1 MSIWPVFGGAAC
13 YEFWM
18 QLRRREVW
26 IVIAMLTMPFLLLVN
41 IPPIGLDRPAVQTQV
56 AVSWAQVLALF
67 LPIGVGCLL
76 ADRLPRDRGTR
87 VEEVLGTAPGAWGA
101 RLAGKYAGST
111 LATVL
116 PVLLFYLIGLAYIL
130 TELHDARVL
139 PVALA
144 AFAAIVL
151 PALLFVAAFS
161 IASTALLRVL
171 LYQCLLCGYWLW
183 ANLMS
188 PRLHLPSPAFTLLN
202 AAGPWAS
209 EGFFHVRWFFYPP
222 GATAGQ
228 AIANIMVLL
237 LLSALALVAAWGYH
251 RYRQAR
257 A

>member
-1 MSIWPVFGGAAC
+1 MSIWPVFGGAARC
-13 YEFWM
+13 EFWM
-18 QLRRREVW
+18 QLRRRAMW
-26 IVIAMLTMPFLLLVN
+26 IVVALLTLPFLLLVN
-41 IPPIGLDRPAVQTQV
+41 IPAGGPDRPAVQTQV
-56 AVSWAQVLALF
+56 VVSWAQVLALF

-76 ADRLPRDRGTR
+76 ADRLPRDRRTR
-87 VEEVLGTAPGAWGA
+87 VEEVLSAAPAAWGA
-101 RLAGKYAGST
+101 RLAGKYVGST

-116 PVLLFYLIGLAYIL
+116 PVLLFYLAGLVYIL
-130 TELHDARVL
+130 TQLGNVRTL

-161 IASTALLRVL
+161 IACTAVLRVL

-188 PRLHLPSPAFTLLN
+188 PRLHLPSPTFTLLN

-222 GATAGQ
+222 GATAEQ
-228 AIANIMVLL
+228 AIANIILLL